1 MSSQGERGEEGLQ
14 VSFIKALIA
23 SQSPLLQI
31 PPFWGFDFNI
41 KIWEWRA
48 DTNVQSKTGNVSRK
62 EKGNLAES
70 KELHILRSSVGKEA
84 NKED

>member
-23 SQSPLLQI
+23 SQSLQLQI
-31 PPFWGFDFNI
+31 PPFWGLDFNI

-48 DTNVQSKTGNVSRK
+48 DTNVPSKTGNVNRK
-62 EKGNLAES
+62 EREILVES

-84 NKED
+84 YKED